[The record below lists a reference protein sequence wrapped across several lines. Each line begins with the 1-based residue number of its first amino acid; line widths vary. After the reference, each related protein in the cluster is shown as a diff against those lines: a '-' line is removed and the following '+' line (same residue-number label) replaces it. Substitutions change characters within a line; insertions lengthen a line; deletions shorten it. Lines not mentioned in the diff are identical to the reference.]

1 MGLNLERLAEALKI
15 PTSFTQEDRDRIN
28 NMRENGIGLYS
39 ARDELFAGK
48 ILKRITELVEKVEG
62 NSTTGFIQEP
72 AVALEEGTYIQK
84 PAETSFIQDSSK
96 PRTKLVRVMTEN
108 GPAWIPEENSSC
120 KEASTLKERF
130 DEAFYGL
137 LEAGNNLQKV
147 SEKLDEVETLIKKNK
162 AKQKLIKEV
171 LEGE

>member
-1 MGLNLERLAEALKI
+1 MGLNLEKLAEALKI

-72 AVALEEGTYIQK
+72 AEKTEEGTYTQK
-84 PAETSFIQDSSK
+84 PVNSTPDTRLI
-96 PRTKLVRVMTEN
+96 RVMTEN
-108 GPAWIPEENSSC
+108 GPAWKIPEET
-120 KEASTLKERF
+120 STLKERF
-130 DEAFYGL
+130 DEAFSGL